1 MQIPNKKYSL
11 GYEFKY
17 IKNNCK
23 EIIII
28 KITIV
33 EIKDTCISKCRCLL
47 RYVSFLNVQNIS
59 ISVIKWFSFAV
70 TRGSIQPMQKI
81 MLQ

>member
-23 EIIII
+23 EIIKII
-28 KITIV
+28 IV
-33 EIKDTCISKCRCLL
+33 EIKDH
-47 RYVSFLNVQNIS
+47 VFLSADASCNM
-59 ISVIKWFSFAV
+59 FPF
-70 TRGSIQPMQKI
+70 
-81 MLQ
+81 